1 MLNFTVGP
9 VMCSN
14 EVRSVGG
21 EQVPYF
27 RIAEFSEL
35 MLENERL
42 VKKFSN
48 IGSNVSE
55 SFVRIIEDFFNGVDV
70 VRI

>member
-1 MLNFTVGP
+1 
-9 VMCSN
+9 
-14 EVRSVGG
+14 
-21 EQVPYF
+21 
-27 RIAEFSEL
+27 

-55 SFVRIIEDFFNGVDV
+55 SFVRIIEDLFNGVDV
-70 VRI
+70 VKI